1 MRKRNTNFSHNRQR
15 YTQEN
20 SHSNDFA
27 FRGSNRRA
35 IGFNNW
41 GYGESRDSLLPG
53 ELRERLERALTQED
67 SAEIREISRH
77 FFKVNGTYSR
87 AVYYLSWLPTY
98 DSLVVPVVMK
108 ENVSKE
114 RIMSEFMGTL
124 NFLEKMRLK
133 TVFKEIALD
142 VVVDGIYYGY
152 LRTNAGNVVLQKLPT
167 DFCRTKYKLNGFPV
181 VEFDVRY
188 FERYYHDE
196 KIRIK
201 VLKSFPPEVVRG
213 YAEYRKGNV
222 ELDTHEYGAWVTLD
236 PENAVAFYFDDLHRP
251 LLAGSFFSIIDVLE
265 LKGVEKEKAEEQLYN
280 LLVQKVPL
288 TKEGEFIF
296 DMDEA
301 KAMHS
306 NAAEIFRGTR
316 KTDVLTTFA
325 DIEKLDL
332 GESKAQPVDIE
343 EWKKDIYRDMGV
355 SQQLFSTEG
364 NLALEK
370 SLMVDETLIFYLVE
384 KFDAWI
390 NHVINIRFNRTPTKY
405 YFKVW
410 LPPISNNNKMEM
422 AKHYKDLAT
431 LGYSKFLPVVVLGQ
445 SQLTMMATASFENE
459 ILELN
464 NVMEPL
470 RSSHTASAKEGGG
483 KGGRPPLPDAEKSD
497 KTIQNQN
504 G

>member
-53 ELRERLERALTQED
+53 ELRERLERALVQED
-67 SAEIREISRH
+67 SVEIREISRH

-87 AVYYLSWLPTY
+87 AAYYLSWLPTY

-196 KIRIK
+196 
-201 VLKSFPPEVVRG
+201 
-213 YAEYRKGNV
+213 
-222 ELDTHEYGAWVTLD
+222 
-236 PENAVAFYFDDLHRP
+236 
-251 LLAGSFFSIIDVLE
+251 
-265 LKGVEKEKAEEQLYN
+265 
-280 LLVQKVPL
+280 
-288 TKEGEFIF
+288 
-296 DMDEA
+296 
-301 KAMHS
+301 
-306 NAAEIFRGTR
+306 
-316 KTDVLTTFA
+316 
-325 DIEKLDL
+325 
-332 GESKAQPVDIE
+332 
-343 EWKKDIYRDMGV
+343 
-355 SQQLFSTEG
+355 
-364 NLALEK
+364 
-370 SLMVDETLIFYLVE
+370 
-384 KFDAWI
+384 
-390 NHVINIRFNRTPTKY
+390 
-405 YFKVW
+405 
-410 LPPISNNNKMEM
+410 
-422 AKHYKDLAT
+422 
-431 LGYSKFLPVVVLGQ
+431 
-445 SQLTMMATASFENE
+445 
-459 ILELN
+459 
-464 NVMEPL
+464 
-470 RSSHTASAKEGGG
+470 
-483 KGGRPPLPDAEKSD
+483 
-497 KTIQNQN
+497 
-504 G
+504 